1 MTKRTKRR
9 IILMDSILILSVAA
23 LCSSSFA
30 WYMSLRQVSASISSL
45 ALETGI
51 NATFKYFS
59 GNMTTIDKVDTPTGY
74 KDPNAVSQGESK
86 KSVSKYE
93 TDFVEVTPSSNIF
106 QMVDIFPDTRFTY
119 AIEFTSGFTSDIA
132 FSLADY
138 VPGEA
143 TKDEDHQRKV
153 NNDSKDPVCLAE
165 AIDIYVNVVKSDNP
179 KLNLTSEANK
189 VVIGAENSTDTTTIP
204 SLTDVFNFNYANHN
218 GNPYTLEEFNVTTG
232 ITYYIFFT
240 IEFSNDPDTYYS
252 YESTTEKIDYYTKST
267 SGTSNVYQRLSFV
280 INKLSILRI

>member
-9 IILMDSILILSVAA
+9 IILMDSILIMSVAA

-30 WYMSLRQVSASISSL
+30 WYMSLRQVSATVSNL
-45 ALETGI
+45 ALESGL
-51 NATFKYFS
+51 NATLKYFS
-59 GNMTTIDKVDTPTGY
+59 GNMNVIDSVSTPTGY
-74 KDPNAVSQGESK
+74 KDPNTVSQGETK
-86 KSVSKYE
+86 KSVTNYD
-93 TDFVEVTPSSNIF
+93 TDFITPESNSNIF
-106 QMVDIFPDTRFTY
+106 NMVDIFPDTRFTY

-143 TKDEDHQRKV
+143 TEDENHQRKV

-165 AIDIYVNVVKSDNP
+165 AIDIYVNVVKSDSTN
-179 KLNLTSEANK
+179 LNLTSEANK

-204 SLTDVFNFNYANHN
+204 SLTDVFNFNYADHN
-218 GNPYTLEEFNVTTG
+218 GKPYTLEEFNVTTG

-280 INKLSILRI
+280 INQLSILRI

>member
-1 MTKRTKRR
+1 MH
-9 IILMDSILILSVAA
+9 SILILSVAA

-51 NATFKYFS
+51 DATFKYFS
-59 GNMTTIDKVDTPTGY
+59 GNMTNIKGDTPTGY
-74 KDPNAVSQGESK
+74 KDPNAVSQGETK
-86 KSVSKYE
+86 KSVTDYE
-93 TDFVEVTPSSNIF
+93 KDFIEVTPSSNIF

-119 AIEFTSGFTSDIA
+119 AIEFTSGFTSNIA
-132 FSLADY
+132 FSLANY
-138 VPGEA
+138 LPGEA
-143 TKDEDHQRKV
+143 TKDENHQRKV

-189 VVIGAENSTDTTTIP
+189 VVIGAENPTDTNIPTI
-204 SLTDVFNFNYANHN
+204 TDVFEFNYADHN
-218 GNPYTLEEFNVTTG
+218 GKPYTLEEFNVTTG

-280 INKLSILRI
+280 INQLSILRI

>member
-45 ALETGI
+45 ALESGI

-86 KSVSKYE
+86 KSVTDYE
-93 TDFVEVTPSSNIF
+93 KDFIEVTPSSNIF
-106 QMVDIFPDTRFTY
+106 EMVDIFPDTRFTY
-119 AIEFTSGFTSDIA
+119 AIEFTSGFTSNIA

-138 VPGEA
+138 LPGVA
-143 TKDEDHQRKV
+143 TEDKDHQRKV

-165 AIDIYVNVVKSDNP
+165 AIDIYVNVVKSDSTN
-179 KLNLTSEANK
+179 LNLTSESNK
-189 VVIGAENSTDTTTIP
+189 VVIGAEDSTDTTTIP
-204 SLTDVFNFNYANHN
+204 SLTDVFEFNYADHN
-218 GNPYTLEEFNVTTG
+218 GKPYTLEEFNVTTG

-252 YESTTEKIDYYTKST
+252 YESTSDKIDYYTKST

>member
-9 IILMDSILILSVAA
+9 IILMDSILIMSVAA

-30 WYMSLRQVSASISSL
+30 WYMSLRKVSASISSL

-59 GNMTTIDKVDTPTGY
+59 GNMTNIKGDTPTGY
-74 KDPNAVSQGESK
+74 KDPNAVSKDEDK
-86 KSVSKYE
+86 KRVTNYA
-93 TDFVEVTPSSNIF
+93 TDFIEVTPSSNIF

-119 AIEFTSGFTSDIA
+119 AIEFTSGFTSNIA
-132 FSLADY
+132 FSLANY
-138 VPGEA
+138 LPGVA
-143 TKDEDHQRKV
+143 TEDKDHQRKV
-153 NNDSKDPVCLAE
+153 NNVSKDPVCLAE
-165 AIDIYVNVVKSDNP
+165 AIDIYVNVVKSDDSP
-179 KLNLTSEANK
+179 ILTEEANK
-189 VVIGAENSTDTTTIP
+189 VVIGAEDSTDNK
-204 SLTDVFNFNYANHN
+204 LTDVFEFNYADHN
-218 GNPYTLEEFNVTTG
+218 GKPYTLEEFNVTTG

-252 YESTTEKIDYYTKST
+252 YESTSDNIDYYTKST

-280 INKLSILRI
+280 INQLSILRI

>member
-1 MTKRTKRR
+1 
-9 IILMDSILILSVAA
+9 MDSILILSVAA

-59 GNMTTIDKVDTPTGY
+59 GNMTDIKGDTPTGY
-74 KDPNAVSQGESK
+74 KDPNAVSQGETK
-86 KSVSKYE
+86 KSVTNYA
-93 TDFVEVTPSSNIF
+93 TDFIEVTPESKIF

-119 AIEFTSGFTSDIA
+119 AIEFTSGFTSNIA
-132 FSLADY
+132 FSLANY
-138 VPGEA
+138 LPGEA
-143 TKDEDHQRKV
+143 TKDENHQRKV

-165 AIDIYVNVVKSDNP
+165 AIDIYVNVVKSDKKP
-179 KLNLTSEANK
+179 NLTTESNK
-189 VVIGAENSTDTTTIP
+189 VVTGAEDSTDNK
-204 SLTDVFNFNYANHN
+204 LTDVFNFNYADHN
-218 GNPYTLEEFNVTTG
+218 GKPYTLEEFNVTTG

-252 YESTTEKIDYYTKST
+252 YESTSENIDYYTKSS

>member
-1 MTKRTKRR
+1 
-9 IILMDSILILSVAA
+9 MDSILILSVAA

-30 WYMSLRQVSASISSL
+30 WYMSLRQVSASISNL

-59 GNMTTIDKVDTPTGY
+59 GNMTNIKGDTPTGY

-86 KSVSKYE
+86 KSVTDYE
-93 TDFVEVTPSSNIF
+93 KDFIEVTPSSNIF
-106 QMVDIFPDTRFTY
+106 EMVDIFPDTRFTY
-119 AIEFTSGFTSDIA
+119 AIEFTSGFTSNIA
-132 FSLADY
+132 FSLANY
-138 VPGEA
+138 LPGVA
-143 TKDEDHQRKV
+143 TEDKDHQRKV

-165 AIDIYVNVVKSDNP
+165 AIDIYVNVVKSDYSP
-179 KLNLTSEANK
+179 DLNLTSEANK
-189 VVIGAENSTDTTTIP
+189 VVIGAEDPTDTNIPTI
-204 SLTDVFNFNYANHN
+204 TDVFDFNYASHN
-218 GNPYTLEEFNVTTG
+218 GKPYTLKEFNVTTG

-280 INKLSILRI
+280 INQLSILRI

>member
-59 GNMTTIDKVDTPTGY
+59 GNMTNISGDDTPTGY

-86 KSVSKYE
+86 KSVTDYE
-93 TDFVEVTPSSNIF
+93 KDFIEVTPSSNIF
-106 QMVDIFPDTRFTY
+106 EMVDIFPDTRFTY
-119 AIEFTSGFTSDIA
+119 AIEFTSGFTSNIA
-132 FSLADY
+132 FSLANY
-138 VPGEA
+138 LPGVA
-143 TKDEDHQRKV
+143 TEDKDHQRKV

-165 AIDIYVNVVKSDNP
+165 AIDIYVNVVKSDDNTTT
-179 KLNLTSEANK
+179 LTEEANK
-189 VVIGAENSTDTTTIP
+189 VVIGAENPADPTTIP
-204 SLTDVFNFNYANHN
+204 TITDVFDFNYANHN
-218 GNPYTLEEFNVTTG
+218 GKPYTLEEFNVTTG

-252 YESTTEKIDYYTKST
+252 YKSTSENIDYYTKST

>member
-1 MTKRTKRR
+1 
-9 IILMDSILILSVAA
+9 MDSILILSVAA

-51 NATFKYFS
+51 DATFKYFS

-74 KDPNAVSQGESK
+74 KDPNAVSQGETK
-86 KSVSKYE
+86 KSVTNYA
-93 TDFVEVTPSSNIF
+93 TDFIEVTPSSNIF
-106 QMVDIFPDTRFTY
+106 EMVDIFPDTRFTY
-119 AIEFTSGFTSDIA
+119 AIEFTSGFTSNIA
-132 FSLADY
+132 FSLANY
-138 VPGEA
+138 LPGEA
-143 TKDEDHQRKV
+143 TKDENHQRKV

-165 AIDIYVNVVKSDNP
+165 AIDIYVNVVKSDDNP
-179 KLNLTSEANK
+179 ELKSEANK
-189 VVIGAENSTDTTTIP
+189 VVIGAEDPADPTTIP
-204 SLTDVFNFNYANHN
+204 TVTDVFDFNYAKHN
-218 GNPYTLEEFNVTTG
+218 GKPYTLEEFNVTTG

-280 INKLSILRI
+280 INQLSILRI

>member
-1 MTKRTKRR
+1 
-9 IILMDSILILSVAA
+9 MDSILIMSVAA

-51 NATFKYFS
+51 DATFKYFS
-59 GNMTTIDKVDTPTGY
+59 GNMTNIKVDTPTGY

-86 KSVSKYE
+86 KSVTDYE
-93 TDFVEVTPSSNIF
+93 KDFIEVTPSSNIF
-106 QMVDIFPDTRFTY
+106 EMVDIFPDTRFTY

-138 VPGEA
+138 LPGVA
-143 TKDEDHQRKV
+143 TEDKDHQRKV
-153 NNDSKDPVCLAE
+153 NNVSKDPVCLAE
-165 AIDIYVNVVKSDNP
+165 AIDIYVNVVKSDSTN
-179 KLNLTSEANK
+179 LNLTSEANK
-189 VVIGAENSTDTTTIP
+189 VVVGAENPTDTNIPTI
-204 SLTDVFNFNYANHN
+204 TDVFEFNYANHN
-218 GNPYTLEEFNVTTG
+218 GKPYTLEEFNVTTG

-252 YESTTEKIDYYTKST
+252 YESTSENIDYYTKST

>member
-1 MTKRTKRR
+1 
-9 IILMDSILILSVAA
+9 MDSILILSVAA

-86 KSVSKYE
+86 KSVTDYE
-93 TDFVEVTPSSNIF
+93 KDFIEVTPSSNIF
-106 QMVDIFPDTRFTY
+106 EMVDIFPDTRFTY
-119 AIEFTSGFTSDIA
+119 AIEFTSGFTSNIA
-132 FSLADY
+132 FSLANY
-138 VPGEA
+138 LPGEA
-143 TKDEDHQRKV
+143 TGDENPKRKV

-165 AIDIYVNVVKSDNP
+165 AIDIYVNVVKSDDNP
-179 KLNLTSEANK
+179 ELKSEANK
-189 VVIGAENSTDTTTIP
+189 VVIGAENPTDTNIPTI
-204 SLTDVFNFNYANHN
+204 TDVFEFNYANHN
-218 GNPYTLEEFNVTTG
+218 GKPYTLEEFNVTTG

>member
-59 GNMTTIDKVDTPTGY
+59 GNMTDIKGDTPTGY

-86 KSVSKYE
+86 KSVTDYE
-93 TDFVEVTPSSNIF
+93 KDFIEVTPSSNIF
-106 QMVDIFPDTRFTY
+106 EMVDIFPDTRFTY
-119 AIEFTSGFTSDIA
+119 AIEFTSGFTSNIA
-132 FSLADY
+132 FSLANY
-138 VPGEA
+138 LPGVA
-143 TKDEDHQRKV
+143 TEDKDHQRKV
-153 NNDSKDPVCLAE
+153 NNDSNDPVCLAE
-165 AIDIYVNVVKSDNP
+165 AIDIYVNVVKSDSP

-189 VVIGAENSTDTTTIP
+189 VVIGAEDPADDTIP
-204 SLTDVFNFNYANHN
+204 TITDVFEFNYADHN
-218 GNPYTLEEFNVTTG
+218 GKPYTLKEFNVTTG

-252 YESTTEKIDYYTKST
+252 YESTSENIDYYTKST
-267 SGTSNVYQRLSFV
+267 SGTSNVYQRLSFE

>member
-1 MTKRTKRR
+1 
-9 IILMDSILILSVAA
+9 MDSILIMSVAA

-74 KDPNAVSQGESK
+74 KDPNAVSQGEDK
-86 KSVSKYE
+86 ESVTDYE
-93 TDFVEVTPSSNIF
+93 KDFIEVTPESNIF

-119 AIEFTSGFTSDIA
+119 AIEFTSGFTSNIA
-132 FSLADY
+132 FSLANY
-138 VPGEA
+138 LPGVA
-143 TKDEDHQRKV
+143 TEDKDHQRKV
-153 NNDSKDPVCLAE
+153 NNDSNDPVCLAE
-165 AIDIYVNVVKSDNP
+165 AIDIYVNVVKSDIPN
-179 KLNLTSEANK
+179 LNLTSEANK
-189 VVIGAENSTDTTTIP
+189 VVIGAEDSADNP
-204 SLTDVFNFNYANHN
+204 LTDVFEFNYANHN
-218 GNPYTLEEFNVTTG
+218 GKPYTLKEFNVTTG

-252 YESTTEKIDYYTKST
+252 YESTSDNIDYYTKST

>member
-1 MTKRTKRR
+1 
-9 IILMDSILILSVAA
+9 MDSILILSVAA

-59 GNMTTIDKVDTPTGY
+59 GNMTNIKGDTPTGY

-86 KSVSKYE
+86 KSVTDYE
-93 TDFVEVTPSSNIF
+93 KDFIEVTPSSNIF

-119 AIEFTSGFTSDIA
+119 AIEFTSGFTSNIA
-132 FSLADY
+132 FSLANY
-138 VPGEA
+138 LPGEA
-143 TKDEDHQRKV
+143 TEDENHQRKV

-179 KLNLTSEANK
+179 KLNLTNESNK
-189 VVIGAENSTDTTTIP
+189 VVIGAENSTDTNIP
-204 SLTDVFNFNYANHN
+204 SLTDVFEFNYANHN
-218 GNPYTLEEFNVTTG
+218 GKPYTLEEFNVTTG

-252 YESTTEKIDYYTKST
+252 YESTSDNIDYYTKST

>member
-1 MTKRTKRR
+1 
-9 IILMDSILILSVAA
+9 MDSILIMSVAA

-86 KSVSKYE
+86 KSVDDYE
-93 TDFVEVTPSSNIF
+93 KDFIEVTSTSNIF
-106 QMVDIFPDTRFTY
+106 EMVDIFPDTRFTY
-119 AIEFTSGFTSDIA
+119 AIEFTSGFTSNIA
-132 FSLADY
+132 FSLANY
-138 VPGEA
+138 LPGVA
-143 TKDEDHQRKV
+143 TEDKDHQRKV
-153 NNDSKDPVCLAE
+153 NNDSKDPVGLAE
-165 AIDIYVNVVKSDNP
+165 AIDIYVNVVKSDDSP
-179 KLNLTSEANK
+179 DLNLTSEANK
-189 VVIGAENSTDTTTIP
+189 VVIGAEDSKDTTTIP
-204 SLTDVFNFNYANHN
+204 SLTDVFEFNYANHN
-218 GNPYTLEEFNVTTG
+218 GKPYTLKEFNVTTG

-252 YESTTEKIDYYTKST
+252 YESTTEKIDYYTKNPK
-267 SGTSNVYQRLSFV
+267 GNSNVYQRLKFV

>member
-1 MTKRTKRR
+1 
-9 IILMDSILILSVAA
+9 MDSILIMSVAA

-59 GNMTTIDKVDTPTGY
+59 GNMTNIKGDTPTGY
-74 KDPNAVSQGESK
+74 KDPNAVSQGETK
-86 KSVSKYE
+86 KSVTNYATE
-93 TDFVEVTPSSNIF
+93 FIEVTPSSNIF
-106 QMVDIFPDTRFTY
+106 EMVDIFPDTRFTY
-119 AIEFTSGFTSDIA
+119 AIEFTSGFTSNIA
-132 FSLADY
+132 FSLANY
-138 VPGEA
+138 LPGVA
-143 TKDEDHQRKV
+143 TEDKDHQRKV

-165 AIDIYVNVVKSDNP
+165 AIDIYVNVVKSDSPN
-179 KLNLTSEANK
+179 LNLTSEANK
-189 VVIGAENSTDTTTIP
+189 VVIGAEDPADDTIP
-204 SLTDVFNFNYANHN
+204 TITDVFEFNYADHN
-218 GNPYTLEEFNVTTG
+218 GKPYTLKEFNVTTG

-252 YESTTEKIDYYTKST
+252 YESTSDNIDYYTKST

-280 INKLSILRI
+280 INQLSILRI

>member
-9 IILMDSILILSVAA
+9 IILMDSILIMSVAA

-59 GNMTTIDKVDTPTGY
+59 GNMTDIKGDTPTGY
-74 KDPNAVSQGESK
+74 KDPNAVSQGETK
-86 KSVSKYE
+86 KSVTNYA
-93 TDFVEVTPSSNIF
+93 TDFIEVTPESNIF
-106 QMVDIFPDTRFTY
+106 EMVDIFPDTRFTY
-119 AIEFTSGFTSDIA
+119 AIEFTSGFTSNIA
-132 FSLADY
+132 FSLANY
-138 VPGEA
+138 LPGEA
-143 TKDEDHQRKV
+143 TKDADHQRKV

-165 AIDIYVNVVKSDNP
+165 AIDIYVNVVKSDD
-179 KLNLTSEANK
+179 KTTTLTEEANK
-189 VVIGAENSTDTTTIP
+189 VVIGAENPTDTNIPTI
-204 SLTDVFNFNYANHN
+204 TDVFDFNYADHN
-218 GNPYTLEEFNVTTG
+218 GKPYTLKEFNVTTG

-252 YESTTEKIDYYTKST
+252 YVSTSSDNIDYYTKEP

>member
-74 KDPNAVSQGESK
+74 KDPNAVSQGETK
-86 KSVSKYE
+86 KSVTDYE
-93 TDFVEVTPSSNIF
+93 KDFIEVTPSSNIF
-106 QMVDIFPDTRFTY
+106 EMVDIFPDTRFTY
-119 AIEFTSGFTSDIA
+119 AIEFTSGFTSNIA

-138 VPGEA
+138 VPGVA
-143 TKDEDHQRKV
+143 TEDADHQRKV

-165 AIDIYVNVVKSDNP
+165 AIDIYVNVVKSDDSP
-179 KLNLTSEANK
+179 ELTEEANE
-189 VVIGAENSTDTTTIP
+189 VVIGSEDSADNP
-204 SLTDVFNFNYANHN
+204 LTDVFEFNYADHN
-218 GNPYTLEEFNVTTG
+218 GKPYTLEEFNVTTG

-252 YESTTEKIDYYTKST
+252 YESTTEKIDYYTKNPK
-267 SGTSNVYQRLSFV
+267 GNSNVYQRLKFV

>member
-1 MTKRTKRR
+1 
-9 IILMDSILILSVAA
+9 MDSILIMSVAA

-86 KSVSKYE
+86 KSVTDYE
-93 TDFVEVTPSSNIF
+93 KDFIEVTPSSNIF

-119 AIEFTSGFTSDIA
+119 AIEFTSGFTSNIA
-132 FSLADY
+132 FSLANY
-138 VPGEA
+138 LPGEA
-143 TKDEDHQRKV
+143 TKDENHQRKV

-165 AIDIYVNVVKSDNP
+165 AIDIYVNVVKSDSPN
-179 KLNLTSEANK
+179 LNLTSESNK
-189 VVIGAENSTDTTTIP
+189 VVIGAEDPADTNIP
-204 SLTDVFNFNYANHN
+204 SLTDVFEFNYANHN
-218 GNPYTLEEFNVTTG
+218 GKPYTLEEFNVTTG

-280 INKLSILRI
+280 INQLSILRI

>member
-1 MTKRTKRR
+1 
-9 IILMDSILILSVAA
+9 MDSILILSVAA

-45 ALETGI
+45 ALESGI

-59 GNMTTIDKVDTPTGY
+59 GNMTNIKGDTPTGY

-86 KSVSKYE
+86 KSVTDYE
-93 TDFVEVTPSSNIF
+93 KDFIEVTPSSNIF

-119 AIEFTSGFTSDIA
+119 AIEFTSGFTSNIA
-132 FSLADY
+132 FSLANY
-138 VPGEA
+138 LPGVA
-143 TKDEDHQRKV
+143 TEDKDHQRKV

-165 AIDIYVNVVKSDNP
+165 SIDIYVNVVKSDDSP
-179 KLNLTSEANK
+179 DLNLTSEANK
-189 VVIGAENSTDTTTIP
+189 VVIGAEDPTDTNIPTI
-204 SLTDVFNFNYANHN
+204 TDVFDFNYASHN
-218 GNPYTLEEFNVTTG
+218 GKPYTLKEFNVTTG

-252 YESTTEKIDYYTKST
+252 YESTTEKIDYYTKNPK
-267 SGTSNVYQRLSFV
+267 GNSNVYQRLKFV

>member
-1 MTKRTKRR
+1 
-9 IILMDSILILSVAA
+9 MDSILIMSVAA

-45 ALETGI
+45 ALESGI

-86 KSVSKYE
+86 KSVTDYE
-93 TDFVEVTPSSNIF
+93 KDFIEVTPSSNIF
-106 QMVDIFPDTRFTY
+106 EMVDIFPDTRFTY
-119 AIEFTSGFTSDIA
+119 AIEFTSGFTSNIA
-132 FSLADY
+132 FSLANY
-138 VPGEA
+138 LPGEA
-143 TKDEDHQRKV
+143 TEDENHQRKV

-165 AIDIYVNVVKSDNP
+165 AIDIYVNVVKSDSTN
-179 KLNLTSEANK
+179 LNLTSEANK
-189 VVIGAENSTDTTTIP
+189 VVIGAENPTDTNIPTI
-204 SLTDVFNFNYANHN
+204 TDVFEFNYANHN
-218 GNPYTLEEFNVTTG
+218 GKPYTLKEFNVTTG

>member
-9 IILMDSILILSVAA
+9 IILIDSILILSVAA

-59 GNMTTIDKVDTPTGY
+59 GNMTNIKGDTPTGY
-74 KDPNAVSQGESK
+74 KDPNAVSQGETK
-86 KSVSKYE
+86 KSVTDYE
-93 TDFVEVTPSSNIF
+93 KDFIEVTPSSNIF
-106 QMVDIFPDTRFTY
+106 EMVDIFPDTRFTY

-138 VPGEA
+138 LPGVA
-143 TKDEDHQRKV
+143 TEDADHQRKV

-165 AIDIYVNVVKSDNP
+165 AIDIYVNVVKSNSP
-179 KLNLTSEANK
+179 NLNLTSEANK
-189 VVIGAENSTDTTTIP
+189 VVIGAEDSTDNK
-204 SLTDVFNFNYANHN
+204 LTDVFNFNYADHN
-218 GNPYTLEEFNVTTG
+218 GKPYTLEEFNVTTG
-232 ITYYIFFT
+232 ITYCIFFT

-252 YESTTEKIDYYTKST
+252 YESTSDKIDYYTKST

>member
-1 MTKRTKRR
+1 
-9 IILMDSILILSVAA
+9 MDSILILSVAA

-51 NATFKYFS
+51 SATFKYFS

-86 KSVSKYE
+86 KSVTNYA
-93 TDFVEVTPSSNIF
+93 TDFIEVTPSSNIF
-106 QMVDIFPDTRFTY
+106 EMVDIFPDTRFTY
-119 AIEFTSGFTSDIA
+119 AIEFTSGFTSNIA
-132 FSLADY
+132 FSLANY
-138 VPGEA
+138 LPGEA
-143 TKDEDHQRKV
+143 TEDENHQRKV

-165 AIDIYVNVVKSDNP
+165 AIDIYVNVVKSDSP
-179 KLNLTSEANK
+179 KLNLTNESNK
-189 VVIGAENSTDTTTIP
+189 VVIGAENSTDTNIP
-204 SLTDVFNFNYANHN
+204 SLTDVFEFNYAAHN
-218 GNPYTLEEFNVTTG
+218 GKPYTLKEFNVTTG

-252 YESTTEKIDYYTKST
+252 YESTSENIDYYTKST

>member
-1 MTKRTKRR
+1 
-9 IILMDSILILSVAA
+9 MDSILILSVAA

-59 GNMTTIDKVDTPTGY
+59 GNMTNIKGDTPTGY
-74 KDPNAVSQGESK
+74 KDPNAVSQGETK
-86 KSVSKYE
+86 KSVTDYE
-93 TDFVEVTPSSNIF
+93 KDFIEVTPSSNIF
-106 QMVDIFPDTRFTY
+106 EMVDIFPDTRFTY

-138 VPGEA
+138 LPGVA
-143 TKDEDHQRKV
+143 TEDKDHQRKV
-153 NNDSKDPVCLAE
+153 NNVSKDPVCLAE

-179 KLNLTSEANK
+179 NLNLTSESNK
-189 VVIGAENSTDTTTIP
+189 VVIGAEDSKDTTTIP
-204 SLTDVFNFNYANHN
+204 SLTDVFNFNYAAHN
-218 GNPYTLEEFNVTTG
+218 GKPYTLEEFNVTTG

-252 YESTTEKIDYYTKST
+252 YVNTSSENIDYYTKST

-280 INKLSILRI
+280 INQLSILRI

>member
-1 MTKRTKRR
+1 
-9 IILMDSILILSVAA
+9 MDSILIMSVAA

-59 GNMTTIDKVDTPTGY
+59 GNMTTIDKVDAPTGY
-74 KDPNAVSQGESK
+74 KDPNAVSQGETK
-86 KSVSKYE
+86 KSVTDYE
-93 TDFVEVTPSSNIF
+93 KDFIEVTPSSNIF

-119 AIEFTSGFTSDIA
+119 AIEFTSGFTSNIA
-132 FSLADY
+132 FSLANY
-138 VPGEA
+138 LPGVA
-143 TKDEDHQRKV
+143 TEDKDHQRKV

-165 AIDIYVNVVKSDNP
+165 AIDIYVNVVKSDDNP
-179 KLNLTSEANK
+179 ELKSEANK
-189 VVIGAENSTDTTTIP
+189 VVIGAEDPADTNIPTI
-204 SLTDVFNFNYANHN
+204 TDVFDFNYANHN
-218 GNPYTLEEFNVTTG
+218 GKPYTLKEFNVTTG

-252 YESTTEKIDYYTKST
+252 YVSTSSDNIDYYTKST

>member
-9 IILMDSILILSVAA
+9 IILMDSILIMSVAA

-59 GNMTTIDKVDTPTGY
+59 CNMTDIKGDTPTGY
-74 KDPNAVSQGESK
+74 KDPNAVSQGETK
-86 KSVSKYE
+86 KSVTDYE
-93 TDFVEVTPSSNIF
+93 KDFIEVTPSSNIF
-106 QMVDIFPDTRFTY
+106 KMVDIFPDTRFTY
-119 AIEFTSGFTSDIA
+119 AIEFTSGFTSNIA
-132 FSLADY
+132 FSLANY
-138 VPGEA
+138 LPGEA
-143 TKDEDHQRKV
+143 TEDKDHQRKV

-165 AIDIYVNVVKSDNP
+165 AIDIYVNVVKSDDSPN
-179 KLNLTSEANK
+179 LNLTSESNK
-189 VVIGAENSTDTTTIP
+189 VVIGAEDSTDNK
-204 SLTDVFNFNYANHN
+204 LTDVFNFNYADHN
-218 GNPYTLEEFNVTTG
+218 GKPYTLKEFNVTTG

-252 YESTTEKIDYYTKST
+252 YESTSENIDYYTKST
-267 SGTSNVYQRLSFV
+267 SGTSNVYQRLSFE

>member
-1 MTKRTKRR
+1 
-9 IILMDSILILSVAA
+9 MDSILIMSVAA

-59 GNMTTIDKVDTPTGY
+59 GNMTNINGDTPTGY

-86 KSVSKYE
+86 KSVTDYE
-93 TDFVEVTPSSNIF
+93 KDFIEVTPSSNIF
-106 QMVDIFPDTRFTY
+106 EMVDIFPDTRFTY
-119 AIEFTSGFTSDIA
+119 AIEFTSGFTSNIA
-132 FSLADY
+132 FSLANY
-138 VPGEA
+138 LPGVA
-143 TKDEDHQRKV
+143 TEDKDHQRKV

-165 AIDIYVNVVKSDNP
+165 AIDIYVNVVKSDDSP
-179 KLNLTSEANK
+179 DLKSESNK
-189 VVIGAENSTDTTTIP
+189 VVIGAENSADPTTIP
-204 SLTDVFNFNYANHN
+204 TITDVFNFNYADHN
-218 GNPYTLEEFNVTTG
+218 GKPYTLEEFNVTTG

-252 YESTTEKIDYYTKST
+252 YESTSENIDYYTKST

>member
-51 NATFKYFS
+51 SATFKYFS
-59 GNMTTIDKVDTPTGY
+59 GNNTIIDKVDTPTGY
-74 KDPNAVSQGESK
+74 KDPNAVSQGEAK
-86 KSVSKYE
+86 KSVTEYE
-93 TDFVEVTPSSNIF
+93 TDFVEVTSTTNIF
-106 QMVDIFPDTRFTY
+106 EMVDIFPDTRFTY
-119 AIEFTSGFTSDIA
+119 AIEFTSGFTSNIA

-138 VPGEA
+138 LPGVA
-143 TKDEDHQRKV
+143 TEDENHQRKV

-165 AIDIYVNVVKSDNP
+165 AIDIYVNVVKSDDSP
-179 KLNLTSEANK
+179 DLTSEANK
-189 VVIGAENSTDTTTIP
+189 VVIGAEDSTDNK
-204 SLTDVFNFNYANHN
+204 LTDEFEFNYADHN
-218 GNPYTLEEFNVTTG
+218 GKPYTLKEFNVTTG

-252 YESTTEKIDYYTKST
+252 YESTTDNIDYYTKKT

-280 INKLSILRI
+280 INQLSILRI

>member
-1 MTKRTKRR
+1 
-9 IILMDSILILSVAA
+9 MDSILIMSVAA

-51 NATFKYFS
+51 SATFKYFS

-86 KSVSKYE
+86 KSVADYE
-93 TDFVEVTPSSNIF
+93 KDFIEVTPSSNIF
-106 QMVDIFPDTRFTY
+106 EMVDIFPDTRFTY
-119 AIEFTSGFTSDIA
+119 AIEFTSGFTSNIA
-132 FSLADY
+132 FSLANY
-138 VPGEA
+138 LPGEA
-143 TKDEDHQRKV
+143 TKDENHQRKV

-165 AIDIYVNVVKSDNP
+165 AIDIYVNVVKSDDSP
-179 KLNLTSEANK
+179 NLKSESNK
-189 VVIGAENSTDTTTIP
+189 VVIGAEDPADTNIPTI
-204 SLTDVFNFNYANHN
+204 TDVFDFNYAAHN
-218 GNPYTLEEFNVTTG
+218 GKPYTLKEFNVTTG

-252 YESTTEKIDYYTKST
+252 YESTSENIDYYTKST

>member
-1 MTKRTKRR
+1 
-9 IILMDSILILSVAA
+9 MDSILILSVAA

-74 KDPNAVSQGESK
+74 KDPNAVSQGETK
-86 KSVSKYE
+86 KSVTNYA
-93 TDFVEVTPSSNIF
+93 TDFIEVTPSSNIF
-106 QMVDIFPDTRFTY
+106 EMVDIFPDTRFTY
-119 AIEFTSGFTSDIA
+119 AIEFTSGFTSNIA
-132 FSLADY
+132 FSLANY
-138 VPGEA
+138 LPGVA
-143 TKDEDHQRKV
+143 TEDKDHQRKV

-165 AIDIYVNVVKSDNP
+165 AIDIYVNVVKSDDNTTT
-179 KLNLTSEANK
+179 LTEEANK
-189 VVIGAENSTDTTTIP
+189 VVIGAENPADTNIPTI
-204 SLTDVFNFNYANHN
+204 TDVFNFNYADHN
-218 GNPYTLEEFNVTTG
+218 GKPYTLKEFNVTTG

-252 YESTTEKIDYYTKST
+252 YESTSDKIDYYTKST

>member
-1 MTKRTKRR
+1 
-9 IILMDSILILSVAA
+9 MDSILILSVAA

-74 KDPNAVSQGESK
+74 QDVTGEGVTRK
-86 KSVSKYE
+86 QVTDYTTEFIEVE
-93 TDFVEVTPSSNIF
+93 TTSNVF
-106 QMVDIFPDTRFTY
+106 EMVDIFPDTRFTY
-119 AIEFTSGFTSDIA
+119 AIEFTSGFTSNIA

-138 VPGEA
+138 LPGEA
-143 TKDEDHQRKV
+143 TKDENHQRKV

-165 AIDIYVNVVKSDNP
+165 AIDIYVNVVKSDDNTTT
-179 KLNLTSEANK
+179 LTEEANK
-189 VVIGAENSTDTTTIP
+189 VVIGAEDPADNTIP
-204 SLTDVFNFNYANHN
+204 TITDVFDFNYANHN
-218 GNPYTLEEFNVTTG
+218 GKPYTLKEFNVTTG

-280 INKLSILRI
+280 INQLSILRI

>member
-1 MTKRTKRR
+1 
-9 IILMDSILILSVAA
+9 MDSILIMSVAA

-59 GNMTTIDKVDTPTGY
+59 GNMTNIKGDTPTGY
-74 KDPNAVSQGESK
+74 KDPNAVSQGETK
-86 KSVSKYE
+86 KSVTNYA
-93 TDFVEVTPSSNIF
+93 TDFIEVTPSSNIF
-106 QMVDIFPDTRFTY
+106 EMVDIFPDTRFTY
-119 AIEFTSGFTSDIA
+119 AIEFTSGFTSNIA

-138 VPGEA
+138 VPGVA
-143 TKDEDHQRKV
+143 TEDADHQRKV

-189 VVIGAENSTDTTTIP
+189 VVIGAEDSADSTIP
-204 SLTDVFNFNYANHN
+204 TITDVFNFNYAAHN
-218 GNPYTLEEFNVTTG
+218 GKPYTLEEFNVTTG

-252 YESTTEKIDYYTKST
+252 YESTSENIDYYTKST